1 MLRKNFV
8 YILRLLAG
16 KSGRICTE
24 FPLATFS
31 AKILTTRPLK
41 FFCHELFKQHLV
53 QKKCWV
59 KANYCLVL
67 SKNYFRFKKF
77 WIDQIY
83 LLTRV
88 FRSQF
93 LARDAYKKFFNEKT
107 PWQAKDSSETW
118 SVIDG
123 FFSFC
128 FKFRLVIRL
137 IACHDVFSE

>member
-31 AKILTTRPLK
+31 AKILTTHPLK
-41 FFCHELFKQHLV
+41 FPAMNFLNSISC
-53 QKKCWV
+53 KKM
-59 KANYCLVL
+59 L
-67 SKNYFRFKKF
+67 SQRQLLPRFKKF

-83 LLTRV
+83 LPHQSFSFTIPCTRCIQK
-88 FRSQF
+88 S
-93 LARDAYKKFFNEKT
+93 FNEKT

>member
-1 MLRKNFV
+1 MLRKIFV

-31 AKILTTRPLK
+31 AKILTHPLK
-41 FFCHELFKQHLV
+41 FPAMNFLNSISCKNNVKSTPIIASFLV
-53 QKKCWV
+53 
-59 KANYCLVL
+59 
-67 SKNYFRFKKF
+67 KNYFRFKKF

-93 LARDAYKKFFNEKT
+93 LARDACKKVFNEKT

-118 SVIDG
+118 SVIDS

-128 FKFRLVIRL
+128 FKFWLVIRPM
-137 IACHDVFSE
+137 ACHDVFSE